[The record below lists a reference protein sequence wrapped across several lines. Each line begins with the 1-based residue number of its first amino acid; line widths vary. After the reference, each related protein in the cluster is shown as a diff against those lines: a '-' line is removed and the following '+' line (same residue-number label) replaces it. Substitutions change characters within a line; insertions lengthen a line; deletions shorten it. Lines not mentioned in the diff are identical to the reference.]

1 MSVSD
6 SVSPR
11 CVSLGAPQLIGLPY
25 DASSSYLRGAAEAP
39 PLIRAELHS
48 EAGNSWTE
56 NGCDLRASPGQ
67 GGADAGLSDAGD
79 LVLSPDAQARAQIES
94 GLARLLAT
102 GKRPIALGGDH
113 SVTYPVLRALAKLHP
128 RLTILHFDAHPDL
141 YDEFAG
147 DRYSHACPFARIME
161 DGLAS
166 RLVQVGI
173 RCMSGPQIAQVRRYG
188 VEVIDMQAWV
198 DGVRPVVD
206 GPLYITIDL
215 DGLDPAYAPGVSHR
229 EPGGLS
235 VREVVTLI
243 RRAGGTLVGAD
254 VVEYNPRQDTGGV
267 TASVAAKLVK
277 ELAGRMLAETKTG
290 TRGD

>member
-1 MSVSD
+1 MT
-6 SVSPR
+6 P
-11 CVSLGAPQLIGLPY
+11 GAPELIGLPY

-39 PLIRAELHS
+39 ALIRAQLHS

-56 NGCDLRASPGQ
+56 NGCDLRASPG
-67 GGADAGLSDAGD
+67 LSDAGD
-79 LVLSPDAQARAQIES
+79 LVLSADAQARSQIES
-94 GLARLLAT
+94 GLAKLLAS

-113 SVTYPVLRALAKLHP
+113 SVTYPVLRALGRLHSP
-128 RLTILHFDAHPDL
+128 LTILHIDAHPDL
-141 YDEFAG
+141 YEEFEG

-161 DGLAS
+161 DGLAT

-173 RCMSGPQIAQVRRYG
+173 RCMSGPQVAQVRRYG

-198 DGVRPVVD
+198 DGTRPVTD

-254 VVEYNPRQDTGGV
+254 VVEYNPRQDIGGV

-277 ELAGRMLAETKTG
+277 ELAGRMLAEMKG
-290 TRGD
+290 PGPVR